1 MEQAPRKQQRY
12 RDAEVAG
19 TLCCFSLLLALPGR
33 VKVGMA
39 TITGSRKGAKVTE
52 FDRSRSLSVAK

>member
-52 FDRSRSLSVAK
+52 FDR